1 MAYYVT
7 FYTLDSDYRDFA
19 RFVDLTVP
27 DQFFVCPNLWW
38 YVDIFLYIRYPVV
51 DSGKKDPFRH
61 RQSEAQVISSTC

>member
-51 DSGKKDPFRH
+51 D
-61 RQSEAQVISSTC
+61 

>member
-51 DSGKKDPFRH
+51 DSGKK
-61 RQSEAQVISSTC
+61 ILSSTANPKHR